1 MSDNLNNNS
10 SEFQS
15 DDSIDNS
22 SANDENVEYIPGVC
36 NIGVREIRR
45 RQLVGG
51 IGLFLT
57 LSTVLGLYRQH
68 GTYLAR
74 LGVFLPAVVMSMGYL
89 QGRKKFCLAFGL
101 SGLFNFG
108 KLGNPKRVI
117 SEMDRKIDRD
127 AAIKLMVQAVLL
139 AAAVTAMVFVLPIPH
154 K

>member
-1 MSDNLNNNS
+1 MSDNLNSNVVPDG
-10 SEFQS
+10 S
-15 DDSIDNS
+15 D
-22 SANDENVEYIPGVC
+22 AEYIPGSC
-36 NIGVREIRR
+36 NIGIREVRR

-57 LSTVLGLYRQH
+57 ISTILSLYRQH

-108 KLGNPKRVI
+108 KLGSPKRVI
-117 SEMDRKIDRD
+117 SEVDRKIDRE
-127 AAIKLMVQAVLL
+127 AAIKLMLQAVGL
-139 AAAVTAMVFVLPIPH
+139 AALVTAFVFLLPIPT

>member
-1 MSDNLNNNS
+1 MSDNLNSNVVPDG
-10 SEFQS
+10 S
-15 DDSIDNS
+15 D
-22 SANDENVEYIPGVC
+22 AEYIPGSC
-36 NIGVREIRR
+36 NIGIREVRR

-57 LSTVLGLYRQH
+57 ISTILGLYRKH

-108 KLGNPKRVI
+108 KLGSPKRVI
-117 SEMDRKIDRD
+117 SEVDRKIDRE
-127 AAIKLMVQAVLL
+127 AAIKLMLQAVGL
-139 AAAVTAMVFVLPIPH
+139 AALVTAFVFLLPIPT

>member
-1 MSDNLNNNS
+1 MSDNLNSNVVPDG
-10 SEFQS
+10 S
-15 DDSIDNS
+15 D
-22 SANDENVEYIPGVC
+22 AEYIPGSC
-36 NIGVREIRR
+36 NIGIREVRR

-57 LSTVLGLYRQH
+57 ISTILGLYRQH

-89 QGRKKFCLAFGL
+89 QGRKKFCLAFGF

-108 KLGNPKRVI
+108 KLGSPKRVI
-117 SEMDRKIDRD
+117 SEVDRKIDRE
-127 AAIKLMVQAVLL
+127 AAIKLMLQAVGL
-139 AAAVTAMVFVLPIPH
+139 AALVTAFVFLLPIPT

>member
-1 MSDNLNNNS
+1 MSDNLNSNVMPDG
-10 SEFQS
+10 S
-15 DDSIDNS
+15 D
-22 SANDENVEYIPGVC
+22 AEYIPGSC
-36 NIGVREIRR
+36 NIGIREVRR

-57 LSTVLGLYRQH
+57 ISTILGLYRQH

-108 KLGNPKRVI
+108 KLGSPKRVI
-117 SEMDRKIDRD
+117 SEVDRKIDRE
-127 AAIKLMVQAVLL
+127 AAIKLMLQAVGL
-139 AAAVTAMVFVLPIPH
+139 AALVTAFVFLLPIPT